1 VFLTGTLLN
10 ALTVAIGATLGVV
23 VGARMPQRVQ
33 ETLTDGIGLF
43 TLAIAVSLALRLLMD
58 NSAPTGTDL
67 VVLASLLVGGAIGEA
82 IRLSDRLDGVGNWF
96 QRRLARGDRPSR
108 ISEAFVTASLVFCVG
123 PLTILGSI
131 ENGLTGDIQLL
142 AVKSVLDGFTSMA
155 FAAALGGGVY
165 LSIVTILVVQG
176 GIATV
181 AWLFGSS
188 IDPVAISA
196 ASAVGGIILLGVGF
210 RLLEIKR
217 IRVVSFLPALLIA
230 PVVVILVAPLR
241 ASLGQ

>member
-96 QRRLARGDRPSR
+96 QRRLARGERPSR

-142 AVKSVLDGFTSMA
+142 AFKSVLDGFTSMA

-188 IDPVAISA
+188 IDPVSISA